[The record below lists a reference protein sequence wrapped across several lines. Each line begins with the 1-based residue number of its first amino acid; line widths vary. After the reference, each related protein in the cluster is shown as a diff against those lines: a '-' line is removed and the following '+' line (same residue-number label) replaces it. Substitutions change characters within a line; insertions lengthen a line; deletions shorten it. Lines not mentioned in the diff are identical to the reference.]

1 MMQRTLSEL
10 RQEYAL
16 GALSRTS
23 VDPDPWRQF
32 QRWLQ
37 EAVASQLPEPNA
49 MILATVDA
57 AGQPSARAVLLKD
70 LDDQGFVFFTNY
82 LSPKGEQLA
91 ANPQAALV
99 FLWQELQR
107 QVRIE
112 GVVHR
117 VSAEES
123 EAYFHSRPLGARLGA
138 AASRQSQPVADR
150 RTLEDRFRQLSEQ
163 YPAGQIPRPAHWG
176 GYRLV
181 PLMLEFW
188 QGRENR
194 LHDRLR
200 YRRQD
205 GGWII
210 ERLEP

>member
-1 MMQRTLSEL
+1 MMQQTLSEL

-16 GALSRTS
+16 GALSKAS
-23 VDPDPWRQF
+23 VDPEPWRQF
-32 QRWLQ
+32 QRWLR

-49 MILATVDA
+49 MILATADNR
-57 AGQPSARAVLLKD
+57 GRPSARAVLLKD

-91 ANPQAALV
+91 ENPHGALV
-99 FLWQELQR
+99 FMWQELQR

-112 GVVHR
+112 GPVHK
-117 VSAEES
+117 VSPEES
-123 EAYFHSRPLGARLGA
+123 EAYFHNRPLGARLGA
-138 AASRQSQPVADR
+138 AASQQSQVVANR
-150 RTLEDRFRQLSEQ
+150 QVLADRFRHLSEQ
-163 YPAGQIPRPAHWG
+163 YPDGHIPRPAHWG
-176 GYRLV
+176 GYRV
-181 PLMLEFW
+181 IPVMLEFW

-205 GGWII
+205 NGWII